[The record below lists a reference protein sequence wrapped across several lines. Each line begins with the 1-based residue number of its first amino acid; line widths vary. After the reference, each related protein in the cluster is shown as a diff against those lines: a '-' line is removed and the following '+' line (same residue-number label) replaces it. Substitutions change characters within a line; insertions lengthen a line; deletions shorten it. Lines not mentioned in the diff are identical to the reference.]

1 MSLVGSDPRSR
12 LLAAQAMLLGLFMGL
27 LVIPASSIFL
37 GTYGAENLPWTYIT
51 IAVGAMA
58 GTPLLARAV
67 GRWTLAQIGVP
78 LWLVLATFVL
88 TAWMGIEWFDAAWFS
103 APLFVLFPL
112 GILIGFFFL
121 GGQAGRMFDLREMKE
136 NFPRVVV
143 GFPLGFLISG
153 LLGDVLIGVLG
164 NVARLLPVAAASGVG
179 FAALIGSAARRFP
192 DELAVSP
199 RATTRPETSGGAAPG
214 KSAIRHVLSNRYIVI
229 LLAYQM
235 LSQLG
240 TQLVDFLLFER
251 AAARYPGEQELGR
264 FIARYNTALN
274 LLDLVF
280 LLVVAAVLLRRFG
293 MRVGLTVNPLVVTV
307 CMVAAVV
314 AAGVSGIGA
323 VGPFALIAVAR
334 ALDIAFT
341 DGATRTALNTAYQ
354 AVPASERLAVQATIE
369 GFGVPI
375 ALGVTGVLLLV
386 LQQGLGVG
394 AFGVSVLAVGVGVVW
409 TVSGAIVFR
418 SYRSNLREGLE
429 ARVLSPTGLDL
440 DDAATIIEIDR
451 MLGSGDDRQVWAALT
466 AFHSLPDRA
475 DRLAVLASSTDD
487 RVAEVAFTELQTLDP
502 GRALAVAASLT
513 DSPTPGVR
521 FAAAAALAR
530 EDGGHHGFRQ
540 VEDALDDADRGVRA
554 AARRAAAMS
563 GHTEL
568 VAKVVEASRSDNDP
582 VSAVN
587 ALSAAGDALAPFAAE
602 ALGAADGRHTI
613 RLLRCLPPSPVTAEL
628 LVRHVDHPDH
638 DVAIV
643 VRQVFARAGGGPL
656 PASSVDELLAADA
669 ARAARTL
676 EAMTT
681 IPTDGRFAVLQ
692 SSLAS
697 ELDITER
704 SVLATLGLAIDPAL
718 VLHVARSLRSRDDR
732 VIARAVE
739 TIELHLDGRRARLCI
754 PLIDRRLSS
763 SERLAALRAVT
774 DVPSHDL
781 ADTLADLV
789 DDRAS
794 TWRRPWLRTC
804 AAQTRATLAV

>member
-51 IAVGAMA
+51 VAVGAMA

-88 TAWMGIEWFDAAWFS
+88 ASWVGIEWFDAAWFS

-121 GGQAGRMFDLREMKE
+121 GGQAGRLFDLREMKE

-153 LLGDVLIGVLG
+153 LLGDALIGVLG
-164 NVARLLPVAAASGVG
+164 NVARLLPVSAVSGVG
-179 FAALIGSAARRFP
+179 LAALIGIAARRFP

-199 RATTRPETSGGAAPG
+199 RATAGPETSGGATPG
-214 KSAIRHVLSNRYIVI
+214 RSAIRHVLSSRYIVI

-274 LLDLVF
+274 LLNLLF
-280 LLVVAAVLLRRFG
+280 LLVVAAFLLRRFG

-354 AVPASERLAVQATIE
+354 AVPSSERLAVQATIE

-375 ALGVTGVLLLV
+375 ALGITGVVLLV

-409 TVSGAIVFR
+409 TFSGVIVFR
-418 SYRSNLREGLE
+418 SYRSNLRVGLE
-429 ARVLSPTGLDL
+429 ARVLSPTSLDL
-440 DDAATIIEIDR
+440 DDPATITEIDR

-475 DRLAVLASSTDD
+475 ERLVSLSSSADD
-487 RVAEVAFTELQTLDP
+487 RVAQVAFAELQTLDP

-513 DSPTPGVR
+513 DSRAPGVR
-521 FAAAAALAR
+521 FAAAAVMVR
-530 EDGGHHGFRQ
+530 VDGDHDGLRQ
-540 VEDALDDADRGVRA
+540 IEDALDDADRSVRT

-563 GHTEL
+563 GNPAL
-568 VAKVVEASRSDNDP
+568 VAKVVEASRREIDP
-582 VSAVN
+582 VSAVI
-587 ALSAAGDALAPFAAE
+587 ALAAAGDALAPFAAE
-602 ALGAADGRHTI
+602 ALGAADGRHAI
-613 RLLRCLPPSPVTAEL
+613 RLVRCLTSSPATAEL

-643 VRQVFARAGGGPL
+643 VRQALARAGGGPL
-656 PASSVDELLAADA
+656 PASSIDALLAADA

-676 EAMTT
+676 AAMTA

-692 SSLAS
+692 SSLES

-704 SVLATLGLAIDPAL
+704 SVLATLSLAIDPAL
-718 VLHVARSLRSRDDR
+718 VQHAGRGLRSRDDQ

-754 PLIDRRLSS
+754 PLIDRRLSPS
-763 SERLAALRAVT
+763 ARLAALSAVT
-774 DVPSHDL
+774 DVPSRDL
-781 ADTLADLV
+781 ADTLADLI
-789 DDRAS
+789 DDRES
-794 TWRRPWLRTC
+794 TWRRPWLQTC